1 MFFLLP
7 TLTLAQ
13 VNPAAI
19 APDQPEPV
27 PQIYVQPQ
35 QVRPLLGSLDDT
47 PVFNSNSPELVQTPG
62 ILLSTFPPDG
72 MTDPSAHLNW
82 PLTGRFDIFAHH
94 VAKAPTPDDLRSLYL
109 GILIHNPGS
118 QPVTLDIL
126 TAASYLSQPDAPFI
140 TLPSQVDNPNGSIYA
155 GPGSRV
161 MSDILRGRRQSDFP
175 AQLIIPPGES
185 RMVLNAPIPVRELD
199 PPLNGRSTLL
209 QVRSSAPVYVASLAQ
224 YAPLAFPELE
234 DLQDERFQDEQ
245 EISPLENEATKRS
258 RYWPD
263 EDNGADSDDADDADD
278 ADTDS
283 PESDDDS
290 NTDSDD
296 EQPIVN
302 ERAPTLAEWEALLTQ
317 SGLAGPRDRTPTPPN
332 QSGQIIYGRVAG
344 VAQGARWETV
354 LADLPSGR
362 SLRIPNPGESYSYGI
377 SLLRGGELGTHQVQS
392 APMLVRY
399 ADTAYE
405 HHGNYGVE
413 YSLSLPLH
421 NPTAQTQTV
430 ELFWQ
435 TPLKESAL
443 STAGLQFY
451 EEPPARTFFRGTVSL
466 RYTDAQGNPRT
477 LYTHLVQQ
485 RGESGTRLL
494 KLKLPAETYTTVQVN
509 LLYPPDATPP
519 QVLTLSTRQ
528 ES

>member
-1 MFFLLP
+1 MVVQLVMFFLLP

-13 VNPAAI
+13 TTPAAI
-19 APDQPEPV
+19 ETEPPEPV
-27 PQIYVQPQ
+27 PEVYMQPQ
-35 QVRPLLGSLDDT
+35 QVRPLQGSLDDT

-72 MTDPSAHLNW
+72 MAFPSAHLNF

-94 VAKAPTPDDLRSLYL
+94 VAKAPTPEDLRSLYL
-109 GILIHNPGS
+109 GILVHNPGTQS
-118 QPVTLDIL
+118 VTLDVL
-126 TAASYLSQPDAPFI
+126 AAASYLSQPDAPFI
-140 TLPSQVDNPNGSIYA
+140 DLPSQLDNPDGSVYA

-175 AQLIIPPGES
+175 AQIVIPPGES

-224 YAPLAFPELE
+224 YAPLASTDSADSADFIDESQSNAQTFP
-234 DLQDERFQDEQ
+234 
-245 EISPLENEATKRS
+245 IENVAIKNS

-263 EDNGADSDDADDADD
+263 DEGDEGDEPDRNPELDSDDPDI
-278 ADTDS
+278 
-283 PESDDDS
+283 
-290 NTDSDD
+290 DSDED
-296 EQPIVN
+296 PEAVD
-302 ERAPTLAEWEALLTQ
+302 ERAPTLAEWEALLAQ
-317 SGLAGPRDRTPTPPN
+317 AGLAGPRDRTPTPPN
-332 QSGQIIYGRVAG
+332 QQGQIIYGRVAG
-344 VAQGARWETV
+344 VAQGAQWDAL

-377 SLLRGGELGTHQVQS
+377 SLLRGGELGTNQNQS
-392 APMLVRY
+392 ASMLVRY

-413 YSLSLPLH
+413 YNLNLPLH
-421 NPTAQTQTV
+421 NSTAQIQTV
-430 ELFWQ
+430 EIFWQ
-435 TPLKESAL
+435 TPLKESEL

-451 EEPPARTFFRGTVSL
+451 EEPPAQTFFRGTVSL
-466 RYTDAQGNPRT
+466 RYVDAQGNPQTR
-477 LYTHLVQQ
+477 YIHLVQQ
-485 RGESGTRLL
+485 RGESRAKLL
-494 KLKLPAETYTTVQVN
+494 KLKLQPEAYSTVQIS

-528 ES
+528 

>member
-7 TLTLAQ
+7 TFTLAQ
-13 VNPAAI
+13 TAPALVA
-19 APDQPEPV
+19 PEPPEAV
-27 PQIYVQPQ
+27 PEVYVQPQ
-35 QVRPLLGSLDDT
+35 QVRPLQGSLDDT

-72 MTDPSAHLNW
+72 MAVPAAHLNF

-94 VAKAPTPDDLRSLYL
+94 VAKAPTPEDLRSLYL
-109 GILIHNPGS
+109 GILVHNPGT

-140 TLPSQVDNPNGSIYA
+140 SLPSQLNNPDGSVYA

-175 AQLIIPPGES
+175 AQIVIPPGES

-209 QVRSSAPVYVASLAQ
+209 KVRSSAPVYVASLAQ
-224 YAPLAFPELE
+224 YALLAATDSADSTDFIDESQGSAQTFP
-234 DLQDERFQDEQ
+234 
-245 EISPLENEATKRS
+245 IENEATKDS

-263 EDNGADSDDADDADD
+263 EENDDEGDERDRNSERDSDGPDIDADED
-278 ADTDS
+278 
-283 PESDDDS
+283 PEAL
-290 NTDSDD
+290 
-296 EQPIVN
+296 E
-302 ERAPTLAEWEALLTQ
+302 ERVPTLAEWEALLAQ

-332 QSGQIIYGRVAG
+332 QQGQIIYGRVAG
-344 VAQGARWETV
+344 VAQGAQWDTF

-377 SLLRGGELGTHQVQS
+377 SLLRGGELGTNQNQS

-413 YSLSLPLH
+413 YSLTLPLH

-430 ELFWQ
+430 EILWQ
-435 TPLKESAL
+435 TPLKESEL

-451 EEPPARTFFRGTVSL
+451 EEPPTQTFFRGTVSV
-466 RYTDAQGNPRT
+466 RYTDAQGNPQT
-477 LYTHLVQQ
+477 HYTHLVQQ
-485 RGESGTRLL
+485 RGESRARLL
-494 KLKLPAETYTTVQVN
+494 KLKLQPETSTTVQVN

-528 ES
+528 Q

>member
-7 TLTLAQ
+7 TLSLAQ
-13 VNPAAI
+13 PPAVMETA
-19 APDQPEPV
+19 QPEPV
-27 PQIYVQPQ
+27 PEVYIQPQ
-35 QVRPLLGSLDDT
+35 QVRPLPGSLDDT

-72 MTDPSAHLNW
+72 MAAPSAHLNF
-82 PLTGRFDIFAHH
+82 PFTGRFDIFAHH

-109 GILIHNPGS
+109 GVLVHNPGT
-118 QPVTLDIL
+118 QPVTLNIL
-126 TAASYLSQPDAPFI
+126 AAASYLSQPDAPFI
-140 TLPSQVDNPNGSIYA
+140 DLPSQVNNPDGSVYA

-161 MSDILRGRRQSDFP
+161 MSDVLRDRRQADFP
-175 AQLIIPPGES
+175 AQIVIPPGES
-185 RMVLNAPIPVRELD
+185 RMVLNEPIPVRELD

-209 QVRSSAPVYVASLAQ
+209 QVRSSGPVYVASLAQ
-224 YAPLAFPELE
+224 YAPLAATDSADLDESQGQSQGHAETLIE
-234 DLQDERFQDEQ
+234 DET
-245 EISPLENEATKRS
+245 TKNS

-263 EDNGADSDDADDADD
+263 DEDDEGDEGDERDRNSERDSDDPD
-278 ADTDS
+278 
-283 PESDDDS
+283 P
-290 NTDSDD
+290 DSDED
-296 EQPIVN
+296 TEVVD

-332 QSGQIIYGRVAG
+332 QQGQIIYGRVAG
-344 VAQGARWETV
+344 VSQGAQWNAF

-377 SLLRGGELGTHQVQS
+377 SLLRGGELGTNQNQS

-413 YSLSLPLH
+413 YSLNLPLH
-421 NPTAQTQTV
+421 NPTAQPQTV
-430 ELFWQ
+430 EIFWQ
-435 TPLKESAL
+435 TPLKESEL
-443 STAGLQFY
+443 STPGLQFY
-451 EEPPARTFFRGTVSL
+451 QEPPPQTFFRGTVSV
-466 RYTDAQGNPRT
+466 RYTDAQGNPQT
-477 LYTHLVQQ
+477 DYMHLVQQ
-485 RGESGTRLL
+485 RGESRSRLL
-494 KLKLPAETYTTVQVN
+494 KLKLQPETFTSVQVN

-528 ES
+528 